1 MDDEELE
8 KIKENLEKAEFN
20 NDEEDLK
27 EIGDGFRRVDHV
39 SFREEKKE
47 EEVEEDADNEEEEE
61 ELEEEEQYK
70 PKEGV
75 EKKKIESSKDED
87 SFEEKEGINKT
98 TIILCAIIV
107 VLLIIICILFIPK
120 LFGGSSKSKG
130 GDDSYDDEG
139 KITNPTID
147 ISKGKS
153 SFINDNYLYVNY
165 EDAAYITK
173 LDGTVVYQDDD
184 KACSMMSDSY
194 FMCERSDGSS
204 KVKYVIKK
212 LNDSGTSENIIEEEN
227 FDSDDR
233 IVCSGSKLVGY
244 YSEGNNGT
252 HMAILNNGSTKEIDL
267 NNLYL
272 LKIGDS
278 MTRKIYGARF
288 VIVSDNRNNNATDGR
303 KHSYGVYDIINN
315 KSLIK
320 PKYESMVYLF
330 DDLFIAVKDGKSGIV
345 DTNDNVK
352 VDFKYDAI
360 DYANGLYFAGNGE
373 TVRVLDKTFKTIGD
387 PIKVKSLTNYRYYAS
402 KNNFDA
408 KSCGDMVILSK
419 NEANK
424 YSVVDKLGKSTDY
437 DFGQYEVIGNRVVT
451 LKDKSLVLYDTNFNK
466 IQEFTVPNN
475 INIDLDTAVIYIE
488 TNLVFNG
495 CYVFDINSGKY
506 LYQMNNLARSYQGYY
521 VDLHFQNGIGKADV
535 SLDDKPVGSIDNI
548 DISEFLK
555 AENNGIRVT
564 NENFIFHVADKTLV
578 VKR

>member
-27 EIGDGFRRVDHV
+27 EMGGGFKRVDHV

-47 EEVEEDADNEEEEE
+47 EVEEDEDDEEE

-70 PKEGV
+70 PKEKV
-75 EKKKIESSKDED
+75 EKKKIESSKEED
-87 SFEEKEGINKT
+87 SFGEKKGINKT
-98 TIILCAIIV
+98 TIILCAIIGILLV
-107 VLLIIICILFIPK
+107 VICILFIPK
-120 LFGGSSKSKG
+120 ITKGSSHGKG

-233 IVCSGSKLVGY
+233 IVRSGSKLVGY

-252 HMAILNNGSTKEIDL
+252 HMAILNNGTTKEIDL
-267 NNLYL
+267 DNLYL

-303 KHSYGVYDIINN
+303 KHSYGVYDVVNN

-352 VDFKYDAI
+352 LDFKYDAI

-373 TVRVLDKTFKTIGD
+373 TVRVLDKTFKIIGD
-387 PIKVKSLTNYRYYAS
+387 SIKVKSLTNYRYYAS

-437 DFGQYEVIGNRVVT
+437 DFQQYEVIGNRVVT
-451 LKDKSLVLYDTNFNK
+451 LKDKSLVLYDTAFNK
-466 IQEFTVPNN
+466 IQEFTVPND

-506 LYQMNNLARSYQGYY
+506 LYQMNNLARAYQGYY
-521 VDLHFQNGIGKADV
+521 VDLHFQKGIGKADV
-535 SLDDKPVGSIDNI
+535 SLDDKPIGSIDNI

-564 NENFIFHVADKTLV
+564 NENFIFHVADKTLII
-578 VKR
+578 KK